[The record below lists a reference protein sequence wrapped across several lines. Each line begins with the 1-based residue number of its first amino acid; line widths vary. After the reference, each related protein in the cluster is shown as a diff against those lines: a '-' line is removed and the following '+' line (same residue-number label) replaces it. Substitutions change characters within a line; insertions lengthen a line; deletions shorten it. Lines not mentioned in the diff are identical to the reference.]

1 MINKFDFNNE
11 TTLQNIYIKNYH
23 KIEKYVVDN
32 SGTKDD
38 AKDLYQ
44 EAFIALWRNI
54 QLNKFMPANEAEVT
68 AYLYTIARNKWL
80 DVLRTA
86 RHKNEKKSIEIET
99 LPEIKQDDI
108 KTDLENEIKAVSTQ
122 FKKLGQNCKEVLT
135 KFYFKKES
143 LKAIGEQFGWT
154 EATAK
159 NNKYRCLQHL
169 RALVKKKL

>member
-11 TTLQNIYIKNYH
+11 ATLQSIYTKNYY
-23 KIEKYVVDN
+23 KIEKYVAEN

-38 AKDLYQ
+38 AKDVYQ

-54 QLNKFMPANEAEVT
+54 QLEKFVPGNEAEVA
-68 AYLYTIARNKWL
+68 AYLYTLARNKWL

-86 RHKNEKKSIEIET
+86 RYKHEKKNVEIET
-99 LPEIKQDDI
+99 LPEIEQDEN
-108 KTDLENEIKAVSTQ
+108 KVDLENEIKAISIQ
-122 FKKLGQNCKEVLT
+122 FKNLGKNCKEVLT

-143 LKAIGEQFGWT
+143 LKTIGEQFGWT

-169 RALVKKKL
+169 RSLVKTKL